1 MPLEILHAQ
10 IPSIDHQIIQIA
22 CDVSASKTHTYHIDV
37 SSMWTNTVINFRS
50 KSKMASAVKV
60 AVRMRPL
67 NEREK
72 ILNSKVIV
80 TMNPETTFLQDPK
93 SNRPPKAFSFDHSF
107 WSMDKS
113 KPQYACQEQ
122 VYDKLG
128 HDVLENAIEGYNACI
143 FAYGQTGSG
152 KSYSMMGGSGEPGL
166 IPRLCTKL
174 FDRVG
179 DIAVQENGITIK
191 VEVSYM
197 EIYNEKVRD
206 LLGGHSQ
213 LKVREH
219 KVLGPYVE
227 GLSKLIV
234 KSFNDINVLIDE
246 GNQSRTVASTN
257 MNSESSRSHAVFNII
272 VTQITHDDMTNL
284 ETEKVS
290 KLSLVD
296 LAGSERFSKTGATGD
311 RMKEGSNINKSLTTL
326 GMVISTLAD
335 IAAGK
340 KGKGAFVPYRD
351 STLTWLLKDNLGG
364 NSRTVMIATIS
375 PADDN
380 FEETL
385 STLRYADRAKRI
397 INNAVIN
404 EDANAKVIRELREE
418 VDKLRSELGSR
429 GGTVPNPDG
438 SGYVDINKLKEQLSQ
453 SESLISEL
461 SATWEE
467 KLKKTEETHKE
478 RHKFL
483 EDMGISI
490 KSTGIQVD
498 ASKFYLINLNA
509 DPALNEMLVYYL
521 KEVTLVGR
529 TSSDSSQD
537 IQLNGTGINPEHCVI
552 EVENGW
558 VHISPKPKAKTYING
573 KLLEDRQKLKHGD
586 RIVMGN
592 NYFFRINC
600 ARPGDRQQSMNNADF
615 DLAQKELAAHELHGN
630 ATEVE
635 LDKLSEKYLAEK
647 EGALEDQRKIYEQK
661 FAELMDKLSSMPAGG
676 AFSPDS
682 EESQTSHDNDET
694 YDEELEAARAAERQK
709 LRDQVVRANTLVRE
723 ANTLSDEMCKETSFR
738 VILQIPKANLDANKK
753 SMIITSE
760 VAIEVTHRARGT
772 QTVWTLEK
780 LQHRIFLMREMYE
793 SRRDDGSLFKKVSSN
808 MANDPFYE
816 MEKSHTLLGV
826 ANLFLEPLNYQDIK
840 LTYSPPIINRQ
851 GQIVGHISIGIR
863 RIPENDDSDDS
874 EAWGSGS
881 DINEPQT
888 FGKALCEVTVQDA
901 YGLPPALCNFVFCQY
916 KFWDHPDTLLPGHDV
931 NGLPVGTARFEHKH
945 IFDCEI
951 TEDFTHYVT
960 NGSLAF
966 EVWGHLS
973 SGFED
978 RINSRKQEKDKSKDS
993 GIPHA
998 LVQRWSELMCTL
1010 QMWVEI
1016 RELDDS
1022 GQYMPVEVHDRP
1034 DVASGGVY
1042 QLRQGQS
1049 RRLVVTVAPI
1059 EGFGSYPVVCE
1070 RITGISIGSVCR
1082 VGKMHAGCDSYIDD
1096 DLKRLRTAWSER
1108 LMRRREML
1116 GEKLHSII
1124 DKTDKSKSDS
1134 ELQTM
1139 LVDEWVMLVNERN
1152 AVLVPQVDSGLPGA
1166 PSSKGV
1172 PPGME
1177 QRPITLFLDKDAGTT
1192 NYMNPSTI
1200 QKDSQIGAGLLLPLE
1215 NNVLMKNLQI
1225 EHHESKVRASS
1236 SWDSSIHNSPDLNC
1250 QTSAQDRI
1258 YMIVKVSVL
1267 LGFPAGVQV
1276 TLRKRIC
1283 VYVYKKLSAFG
1294 SLMRKIGGGRP
1305 EQTNRTGVMYEIVPS
1320 IPKVAGEEEE
1330 KLDVEDE
1337 NENVLEQYS
1346 QGISSVESILE
1357 LEKMRQDIALKE
1369 RLTTSGR
1376 ASRAKSLSQLALN
1389 RSLTSS
1395 RNELMFE
1402 SRTNLTSFQDPLNVN
1417 PPTFLSRAG
1426 GSLPEGMNNLIP
1438 NFRDKSGT
1446 RVDMEKRRSANISEL
1461 LSNNNSV
1468 IEEPCEVSDPTTSNL
1483 ELSKSEENLFLDDIE
1498 VVEKKVNGD
1507 AHEEHVDDGLEDTL
1521 EPVDYP
1527 DVNNAVEVPIPNN
1540 IPEEIS
1546 IPNNIAE
1553 AVPMPNNIAEAVP
1566 MPNNITEE
1574 PISNNVAD
1582 ISHDNN
1588 EINSSLAEQIEE
1600 NEARES
1606 ATNIPSNED
1615 NLPSNPPLNIPN
1627 IELSDPNNKTINI
1640 DSNNKSY
1647 SDNMNSNHDKFA
1659 DKDLTK
1665 VLECSNIND
1674 GHQKKIQP
1682 EPESKPEPESNP
1694 EPEPVSEPEPVAE
1707 PEPEIEPESISE
1719 QVPAPEPEPVPEPP
1733 KEELVMP
1740 DIYVGDAVMVTPGY
1754 KMGTVK
1760 YVGETKF
1767 SAGVWIGI
1775 ALDGPQGKQF

>member
-1 MPLEILHAQ
+1 
-10 IPSIDHQIIQIA
+10 
-22 CDVSASKTHTYHIDV
+22 
-37 SSMWTNTVINFRS
+37 
-50 KSKMASAVKV
+50 MASAVKV

-72 ILNSKVIV
+72 VLNSKVIV

-93 SNRPPKAFSFDHSF
+93 STRPPKAFHFDHSF

-113 KPQYACQEQ
+113 KPNYASQEL
-122 VYDKLG
+122 VYKNLG

-152 KSYSMMGGSGEPGL
+152 KSYSMMGASGEPGL
-166 IPRLCTKL
+166 IPRLCTEL

-179 DIAVQENGITIK
+179 KISEERKDLTIK

-272 VTQITHDDMTNL
+272 VTQITHDTMTNL

-364 NSRTVMIATIS
+364 NSKTVMIATIS

-418 VDKLRSELGSR
+418 VERLRSELGSR
-429 GGTVPNPDG
+429 GGTIPNPDG
-438 SGYVDINKLKEQLSQ
+438 SGYVDITKLKEQLAQ

-521 KEVTLVGR
+521 KEVTRVGR
-529 TSSDSSQD
+529 TDSSQD
-537 IQLNGTGINPEHCVI
+537 IQLNGTGILPEHCVI

-558 VHISPKPKAKTYING
+558 VHIYPMPKAKTYING
-573 KLLEDRQKLKHGD
+573 KLLEERIKLKHGD

-600 ARPGDRQQSMNNADF
+600 ARPGDRQQSMNADF

-635 LDKLSEKYLAEK
+635 LEKLSEKYLAEK

-682 EESQTSHDNDET
+682 EESQVSRDNDES

-753 SMIITSE
+753 SLIITSE
-760 VAIEVTHRARGT
+760 VAIEVTHRSRGT

-863 RIPENDDSDDS
+863 RLPDNDDSDDS

-881 DINEPQT
+881 DINEPAS

-916 KFWDHPDTLLPGHDV
+916 KFWDHPETLLPGHDV
-931 NGLPVGTARFEHKH
+931 TGLPVGTARFEHKH

-951 TEDFTHYVT
+951 TEQFTHYVT

-978 RINSRKQEKDKSKDS
+978 RINSRKQEKEKSKDS
-993 GIPHA
+993 SIPHA

-1034 DVASGGVY
+1034 DVACGGVY

-1049 RRLVVTVAPI
+1049 RRLVVTIAPI

-1082 VGKMHAGCDSYIDD
+1082 VGKMHAGCDSYIDE

-1200 QKDSQIGAGLLLPLE
+1200 QKDSQIGANLLLPLE

-1250 QTSAQDRI
+1250 QTAAQDRI

-1294 SLMRKIGGGRP
+1294 TLMRKIGGGRP

-1320 IPKVAGEEEE
+1320 IPKVAGEEDQQ
-1330 KLDVEDE
+1330 LDVEDE

-1369 RLTTSGR
+1369 RLSTSGR

-1395 RNELMFE
+1395 RNELLFE
-1402 SRTNLTSFQDPLNVN
+1402 SRTSLSSFQDPLNVN
-1417 PPTFLSRAG
+1417 QPNFISRG
-1426 GSLPEGMNNLIP
+1426 GSLPEGINNLIP
-1438 NFRDKSGT
+1438 NFRDKTGG
-1446 RVDMEKRRSANISEL
+1446 RADVEKRRSQNISEL

-1468 IEEPCEVSDPTTSNL
+1468 IEEPCETSDPSTSNL
-1483 ELSKSEENLFLDDIE
+1483 ELSKSEENLFLEDIE
-1498 VVEKKVNGD
+1498 VAEKRVNGD
-1507 AHEEHVDDGLEDTL
+1507 DQEDHVDDLEDTL
-1521 EPVDYP
+1521 EPVESAP
-1527 DVNNAVEVPIPNN
+1527 V
-1540 IPEEIS
+1540 
-1546 IPNNIAE
+1546 NNIAE
-1553 AVPMPNNIAEAVP
+1553 GPRV
-1566 MPNNITEE
+1566 
-1574 PISNNVAD
+1574 NNVPEEAELD
-1582 ISHDNN
+1582 ETVGEVVHDNDVVDN
-1588 EINSSLAEQIEE
+1588 PPNDNSADQIRDVDQSTDVITSEE
-1600 NEARES
+1600 NN
-1606 ATNIPSNED
+1606 T
-1615 NLPSNPPLNIPN
+1615 PLNIPN

-1640 DSNNKSY
+1640 DSNNKNY

-1674 GHQKKIQP
+1674 HKFI
-1682 EPESKPEPESNP
+1682 EPVEHLEP
-1694 EPEPVSEPEPVAE
+1694 EPEPQLESVSEPEPE
-1707 PEPEIEPESISE
+1707 PAKP
-1719 QVPAPEPEPVPEPP
+1719 
-1733 KEELVMP
+1733 ELVMP
-1740 DIYVGDAVMVTPGY
+1740 DIYVGDTVMVTPGY

-1760 YVGETKF
+1760 FVGETKF
-1767 SAGVWIGI
+1767 SGGIWIGV
-1775 ALDGPQGKQF
+1775 ALDGPQGKHDGSVGGHRYFKCKQKHGSFVRPDKVIRENSFNPAAKAPSPSTSRSSSSNSVKMFSPPTDRKTKSRTSSSISSRKKPR

>member
-1 MPLEILHAQ
+1 
-10 IPSIDHQIIQIA
+10 
-22 CDVSASKTHTYHIDV
+22 
-37 SSMWTNTVINFRS
+37 
-50 KSKMASAVKV
+50 
-60 AVRMRPL
+60 MRPL

-93 SNRPPKAFSFDHSF
+93 STRPPKPFHFDHSF
-107 WSMDKS
+107 WSMDKTQE
-113 KPQYACQEQ
+113 QYANQEM

-128 HDVLENAIEGYNACI
+128 ADVLDNAIEGYNACI

-152 KSYSMMGGSGEPGL
+152 KSYSMMGSSNDPGV
-166 IPRLCTKL
+166 IPRLCTAL
-174 FDRVG
+174 FEKISAMSVTQD
-179 DIAVQENGITIK
+179 NITFK

-206 LLGGHSQ
+206 LLGGQSQ

-227 GLSKLIV
+227 GLSKLMV
-234 KSFNDINVLIDE
+234 KSFSDINILIDE

-272 VTQITHDDMTNL
+272 VTQIMHDDMTNL

-296 LAGSERFSKTGATGD
+296 LAGSERFSKTGASGD

-364 NSRTVMIATIS
+364 NSKTVMIATIS

-418 VDKLRSELGSR
+418 VERLRSELSTR
-429 GGTVPNPDG
+429 GGTVAQDVSAG
-438 SGYVDINKLKEQLSQ
+438 GYVDIGKLKEQLAQ

-461 SATWEE
+461 SATWEQ
-467 KLKKTEETHKE
+467 KLKKTEEVHKE

-521 KEVTLVGR
+521 KEMTLVGR
-529 TSSDSSQD
+529 CSAETPQD
-537 IQLNGTGINPEHCVI
+537 IQLNGAGVQPEHCII
-552 EVENGW
+552 EVDNGW
-558 VHISPKPKAKTYING
+558 VFISPKEKAKTYVNG
-573 KLLEDRQKLKHGD
+573 KLLEERLKLKHGD

-592 NYFFRINC
+592 NYFFRVNC
-600 ARPGDRQQSMNNADF
+600 ARPGDKAESMYADF
-615 DLAQKELAAHELHGN
+615 ELAQKELAAHELHGN
-630 ATEVE
+630 TTEIE
-635 LDKLSEKYLAEK
+635 LKKLSEKYLAEK
-647 EGALEDQRKIYEQK
+647 EGALEDQKRIYETK

-682 EESQTSHDNDET
+682 EDSTVGRENDDT
-694 YDEELEAARAAERQK
+694 YDEELEAARTVERQK

-738 VILQIPKANLDANKK
+738 VILQIPKANLDANRK
-753 SMIITSE
+753 SHIITSE

-793 SRRDDGSLFKKVSSN
+793 SRRDEGNLFTKVSSN

-851 GQIVGHISIGIR
+851 GQIVGHITVNIR
-863 RIPENDDSDDS
+863 RLAEGDDSDDS

-881 DINEPQT
+881 DINEPVSY
-888 FGKALCEVTVQDA
+888 GRALCEVTVQDA

-916 KFWDHPDTLLPGHDV
+916 KFWDQPETLLPGHDV
-931 NGLPVGTARFEHKH
+931 TGLPVGTARFDHKH
-945 IFDCEI
+945 IFDSEI
-951 TEDFTHYVT
+951 TEAFTHYIT

-978 RINSRKQEKDKSKDS
+978 RINSRKMEREKVKDS
-993 GIPHA
+993 SIPHA

-1010 QMWVEI
+1010 QTWVEI

-1034 DVASGGVY
+1034 DVACGGVY

-1049 RRLVVTVAPI
+1049 RRMVVSVAPI
-1059 EGFGSYPVVCE
+1059 EGFGLYPVVCE

-1108 LMRRREML
+1108 LMKRREML

-1134 ELQTM
+1134 DLQTR

-1177 QRPITLFLDKDAGTT
+1177 QRPVTLFLDKDAGTT
-1192 NYMNPSTI
+1192 SYMNPTMI
-1200 QKDSQIGAGLLLPLE
+1200 QKDSMIGANLLLPLE
-1215 NNVLMKNLQI
+1215 NDSFMKILQI
-1225 EHHESKVRASS
+1225 EHHESKVRASA

-1250 QTSAQDRI
+1250 QTSAADRI

-1283 VYVYKKLSAFG
+1283 VHVYKKLSTFG
-1294 SLMRKIGGGRP
+1294 SLIRKIGGARP
-1305 EQTNRTGVMYEIVPS
+1305 DQTNRTGVMYEIVPS
-1320 IPKVAGEEEE
+1320 IPKVAGEENQ
-1330 KLDVEDE
+1330 KQIDDEDE
-1337 NENVLEQYS
+1337 NENVLEQYTK
-1346 QGISSVESILE
+1346 GISSVESILE

-1369 RLTTSGR
+1369 MLSTSGK
-1376 ASRAKSLSQLALN
+1376 ASRARSLSQLALN

-1395 RNELMFE
+1395 RSELLFE
-1402 SRTNLTSFQDPLNVN
+1402 CRSNLASFQDPLNISQ
-1417 PPTFLSRAG
+1417 PGLLPRG
-1426 GSLPEGMNNLIP
+1426 GSMPDGLNNLIP
-1438 NFRDKSGT
+1438 SLRDKSSPKP
-1446 RVDMEKRRSANISEL
+1446 DPEKRHSHSISEL
-1461 LSNNNSV
+1461 LENHNSLL
-1468 IEEPCEVSDPTTSNL
+1468 EESL
-1483 ELSKSEENLFLDDIE
+1483 EMSSSHHLDLSRSAENLFLDDIMLE
-1498 VVEKKVNGD
+1498 EQLNGAHD
-1507 AHEEHVDDGLEDTL
+1507 AGNNLEDHL
-1521 EPVDYP
+1521 EFQPSDMTTPRLDSY
-1527 DVNNAVEVPIPNN
+1527 EFMS
-1540 IPEEIS
+1540 PEEPTPQPMDNDS
-1546 IPNNIAE
+1546 DLLSAE
-1553 AVPMPNNIAEAVP
+1553 
-1566 MPNNITEE
+1566 
-1574 PISNNVAD
+1574 
-1582 ISHDNN
+1582 DNDQPHTPVN
-1588 EINSSLAEQIEE
+1588 FI
-1600 NEARES
+1600 
-1606 ATNIPSNED
+1606 ED
-1615 NLPSNPPLNIPN
+1615 NLTK
-1627 IELSDPNNKTINI
+1627 LSVSDSQSKPINT
-1640 DSNNKSY
+1640 DHVNDNHKY
-1647 SDNMNSNHDKFA
+1647 MDNMNTNSALDNHDKFG

-1665 VLECSNIND
+1665 VLECTNNNNEIIETEDNTNKGHAEIMDTSNTDNNCIND
-1674 GHQKKIQP
+1674 SQP
-1682 EPESKPEPESNP
+1682 ETH
-1694 EPEPVSEPEPVAE
+1694 SEPTLEPTLE
-1707 PEPEIEPESISE
+1707 PEPEHEPEH
-1719 QVPAPEPEPVPEPP
+1719 EPELELEETPPPPPP
-1733 KEELVMP
+1733 KQEPVMP
-1740 DIYVGDAVMVTPGY
+1740 DIFVGESVMVTPGY

-1767 SAGVWIGI
+1767 AEGIWIGV
-1775 ALDGPQGKQF
+1775 ALDGPQGSFLWIHRHFYSIKFRI